1 LELEAR
7 RDELKAEAGEIGDV
21 PPEEPHEA
29 IVAALRTLEA
39 QLESMNDVNMRAIED
54 YGNVARRQ
62 QDLAA
67 RKDTLFNERVEILE
81 RIDRYGLMKKEALL
95 TAFESIN
102 ANFKVIYA
110 ELSGA
115 TGELALENYE
125 DPFDGGLFI
134 HSWQHG
140 KHVQRI
146 EAMSGG
152 EKSLAALAM
161 IFAIQRYMPAPFYMF
176 DEIDMF
182 LDGANAERVARMIK
196 KLSSNAQFIVVSLR
210 KPMIEAASR
219 TIGVSMQEG
228 NISSVTGVKL
238 N

>member
-1 LELEAR
+1 
-7 RDELKAEAGEIGDV
+7 
-21 PPEEPHEA
+21 HEA

-39 QLESMNDVNMRAIED
+39 QLESMNDINMRAIED

-95 TAFESIN
+95 TAFERIN
-102 ANFKVIYA
+102 ANFKVIYE

-134 HSWQHG
+134 HSWQRG

>member
-1 LELEAR
+1 M
-7 RDELKAEAGEIGDV
+7 
-21 PPEEPHEA
+21 
-29 IVAALRTLEA
+29 AA
-39 QLESMNDVNMRAIED
+39 
-54 YGNVARRQ
+54 
-62 QDLAA
+62 
-67 RKDTLFNERVEILE
+67 FH
-81 RIDRYGLMKKEALL
+81 
-95 TAFESIN
+95 SIN
-102 ANFKVIYA
+102 ANFKDIYA

-115 TGELALENYE
+115 TGELALENYD

-134 HSWQHG
+134 RTWQQE

-146 EAMSGG
+146 EALSGG

-161 IFAIQRYMPAPFYMF
+161 IFAIQRYLPAPFYMF

-210 KPMIEAASR
+210 KPMIEAANR

>member
-1 LELEAR
+1 
-7 RDELKAEAGEIGDV
+7 
-21 PPEEPHEA
+21 
-29 IVAALRTLEA
+29 
-39 QLESMNDVNMRAIED
+39 
-54 YGNVARRQ
+54 
-62 QDLAA
+62 
-67 RKDTLFNERVEILE
+67 
-81 RIDRYGLMKKEALL
+81 MKKEALM
-95 TAFESIN
+95 TAFHSIN
-102 ANFKVIYA
+102 ANFKDIYA

-134 HSWQHG
+134 RSWQQG

-146 EAMSGG
+146 EALSGG

-161 IFAIQRYMPAPFYMF
+161 IFAIQRYLPAPFYMF

-196 KLSSNAQFIVVSLR
+196 KLSVNAQFIVVSLR
-210 KPMIEAASR
+210 KPMIEAANR